1 MYKHLKKLF
10 KKLVKFTKQ
19 TYYKQL
25 KKNYLKDN
33 NQLITLTQVYCFL
46 DKKSFFL
53 HLWNEKDN

>member
-33 NQLITLTQVYCFL
+33 NQLIT
-46 DKKSFFL
+46 
-53 HLWNEKDN
+53 